1 MFTKD
6 VCTFQSTFTMF
17 RMFEKV
23 VNQVVDNPAV
33 WPTFARSVTF
43 LYCFVCCCRN
53 FYCCLH
59 HNFLQN
65 KVIKYKMPKRK
76 VGKLL
81 YSATEVGEMI
91 CMNSDSE
98 GGEIDLGEDLELDS
112 DLDQDDTETKNSD
125 DNSEEDAMS
134 PTSKRG
140 NSFHLAE

>member
-1 MFTKD
+1 
-6 VCTFQSTFTMF
+6 
-17 RMFEKV
+17 
-23 VNQVVDNPAV
+23 
-33 WPTFARSVTF
+33 
-43 LYCFVCCCRN
+43 
-53 FYCCLH
+53 
-59 HNFLQN
+59 
-65 KVIKYKMPKRK
+65 MPKRK

-98 GGEIDLGEDLELDS
+98 GGEIDQGEDLELDS